1 MGLAQQQTAPPGPMQ
16 GVPAFGGMFQKKP
29 EIAPIKESSELTETI
44 TSTLRR
50 LRVIETR
57 FENIHKKLQFV
68 EQNMLE
74 QQKKVHAE
82 IKATSLDVLEIKRG
96 MLELQN
102 RVRTLA
108 KEVQM
113 RASKED
119 VEVLKRYLQFW
130 EPIKF
135 VTAEQVEK
143 IVARVL
149 KEGQPKVEVIP
160 LKRVNHE
167 VAAPVQE
174 DNEESEPTLDDRA
187 R

>member
-1 MGLAQQQTAPPGPMQ
+1 MGLAQQQTAPPVQ
-16 GVPAFGGMFQKKP
+16 SVPAFGGMFQKKP
-29 EIAPIKESSELTETI
+29 EIAPIKESAELTETI

-74 QQKKVHAE
+74 QQKKVHTE
-82 IKATSLDVLEIKRG
+82 IKTTSLDVLEIKRG
-96 MLELQN
+96 LLELQN

-149 KEGQPKVEVIP
+149 KEGRHTVEETP
-160 LKRVNHE
+160 LKRMSNE
-167 VAAPVQE
+167 KSMPTTPEE
-174 DNEESEPTLDDRA
+174 DAEPTLDDRA